1 DDYRLGERTRRVGL
15 RTVRSEVEV
24 ETLVDEADLSD
35 LVRHEL
41 RWLRT
46 IRTVQ
51 PLGFVLG
58 GITFGLPVA
67 VAGSALAAGSV
78 TTLVMVAITAT
89 ARLMI
94 NSAPRRACSFP
105 GQLWLV
111 TLND

>member
-1 DDYRLGERTRRVGL
+1 DDYRLGELTRRLGL
-15 RTVRSEVEV
+15 RTVLSEVEV

-51 PLGFVLG
+51 PLGFTLG
-58 GITFGLPVA
+58 AITFGFPVA
-67 VAGSALAAGSV
+67 AAGSVLAAGSM
-78 TTLVMVAITAT
+78 TTLAMAAITAT

-94 NSAPRRACSFP
+94 NSPPRSSYSLP
-105 GQLWLV
+105 
-111 TLND
+111 